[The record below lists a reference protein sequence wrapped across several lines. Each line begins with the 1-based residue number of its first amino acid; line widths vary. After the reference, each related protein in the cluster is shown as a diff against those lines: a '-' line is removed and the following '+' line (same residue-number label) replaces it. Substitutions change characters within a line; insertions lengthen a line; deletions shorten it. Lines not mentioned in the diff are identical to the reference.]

1 MATSSTTSSTS
12 SAAQTTLSA
21 LQAKRASAQKIVT
34 SLNAGSGVDVVS
46 LAQGLADAERIPQEN
61 MLNGKISKNEARVSG
76 YSAISFMLKGVRD
89 AVTAL
94 KDANSFNTS
103 NITNANP
110 SAFGATST
118 TSAAAGN
125 YAVKVNS
132 LAQPQRSISGGFATA
147 LTSLNDGVGFSLSLS
162 VNGGAASSITVAQG
176 ADTPQGVVDAI
187 NAAKKGVTARLVNT
201 GDAVN
206 PFKIALTSETGA
218 AQNFQLFSPPVKS
231 LRFATPEVALPNT
244 LKLSLSLNGATP
256 FTLLDGGGTT
266 AHTPRSMAA
275 AINAANLPVS
285 ARLVYIKADGSE
297 LDLAGN
303 DTVPAAD
310 LAGDTADRYRV
321 IVTSKTSPPAE
332 VAITSTP
339 VESLYVSPVTFAVT
353 QAASNASLTV
363 DGVDYTRSSNS
374 VTDVINGVTLDLK
387 ATTTAASGLTLTR
400 DTAQVKEKIT
410 ALITAYNEANEI
422 LNEVTN
428 PKSELEQYGATL
440 VGDSVARQV
449 KNQLRDMLL
458 GQSSSPGTSVGALWQ
473 MGISIDKSGVMSVDS
488 TKLDKALANNFAD
501 VVTTFTANQNN
512 RSATSPPVSTSGG
525 FASNLQPL
533 NGGAAF
539 SLTLTGSSGTV
550 GIPVS
555 AAQATP
561 QGVVDAINASNAGYT
576 AQLIN
581 DGGATPFKILVMGSV
596 GSSSFSLSASSAG
609 TAVSGLSFSSAGSG
623 IAGDALRKI
632 TALLSP
638 TGPLLSQSEGANAQN
653 VKLKASLAALQER
666 MQGVLERYTKQFAT
680 MESLVGNI
688 NSQKTSLKSS
698 FEGMMAMYTNK

>member
-1 MATSSTTSSTS
+1 MATSSTASTTTS
-12 SAAQTTLSA
+12 SAQNTLSA
-21 LQAKRASAQKIVT
+21 LQAKRASAQKIIS

-89 AVTAL
+89 AMTAL
-94 KDANSFNTS
+94 KDANSFNTP
-103 NITNANP
+103 NVTNANP

-147 LTSLNDGVGFSLSLS
+147 STSLNDGVGFSLSLS
-162 VNGGAASSITVAQG
+162 VNGGAASSISVATG

-187 NAAKKGVTARLVNT
+187 NAANKGITAKLVNT
-201 GDAVN
+201 GESGT
-206 PFKIALTSETGA
+206 PYRISLTSQTGA
-218 AQNFQLFSPPVKS
+218 VQNFQLFSPPVQS
-231 LRFATPEVALPNT
+231 LRFAGPDVALTDPLALN
-244 LKLSLSLNGATP
+244 LSLNGGTP
-256 FTLLDGGGTT
+256 VSLIDSANLPAGTT
-266 AHTPRSMAA
+266 YTPSTMTD
-275 AINAANLPVS
+275 AINASGQPVS
-285 ARLVYIKADGSE
+285 ARLVYIGADGSPIE
-297 LDLAGN
+297 VSSLQ
-303 DTVPAAD
+303 
-310 LAGDTADRYRV
+310 AGDMVNDGVERYRV
-321 IVTSKTSPPAE
+321 VVTSTAIPPAE
-332 VAITSTP
+332 LAITSTP
-339 VESLYVSPVTFAVT
+339 TGLGFTSPVTFSVT
-353 QAASNASLTV
+353 QTASNASLTV
-363 DGVDYTRSSNS
+363 DGVDYTRTSNA
-374 VTDVINGVTLDLK
+374 VGDVINGVTLDLK
-387 ATTTAASGLTLTR
+387 ATTTTAAGLTLTR

-410 ALITAYNEANEI
+410 ALVTAYNEANEI

-428 PKSELEQYGATL
+428 PKSELDQYGATL
-440 VGDSVARQV
+440 VGDSVARQI

-458 GQSSSPGTSVGALWQ
+458 GQSSSPGTNVGALWQ
-473 MGISIDKSGVMSVDS
+473 MGLSIDKSGVMNVDN
-488 TKLDKALANNFAD
+488 TKLDKALADNFAD

-512 RSATSPPVSTSGG
+512 RSATSPPVSSSGG
-525 FASNLQPL
+525 FASNLQPI
-533 NGGAAF
+533 NGGVAF
-539 SLTLTGSSGTV
+539 SLSLTGGSGTV
-550 GIPVS
+550 GIPV
-555 AAQATP
+555 AAANTTP
-561 QGVVDAINASNAGYT
+561 QGVVDAINASSSGYT

-596 GSSSFSLSASSAG
+596 GGSSFSLSAGSAG
-609 TAVSGLSFSSAGSG
+609 APVSGLSFSSAGSG
-623 IAGDALRKI
+623 IAGDALRKL

-638 TGPLLSQSEGANAQN
+638 SGPLLSQSEGANAQN

-688 NSQKTSLKSS
+688 NSQKSSLKSS